1 MGPIRLGEK
10 FEIIEDLYMLVLS
23 ANFKKNIIENHR
35 KEADNNENAL
45 NAIIAAEVQSD
56 EIKYPPAT
64 R

>member
-10 FEIIEDLYMLVLS
+10 FEIIEDLYMLVLR

-56 EIKYPPAT
+56 
-64 R
+64 

>member
-1 MGPIRLGEK
+1 
-10 FEIIEDLYMLVLS
+10 MLVLS